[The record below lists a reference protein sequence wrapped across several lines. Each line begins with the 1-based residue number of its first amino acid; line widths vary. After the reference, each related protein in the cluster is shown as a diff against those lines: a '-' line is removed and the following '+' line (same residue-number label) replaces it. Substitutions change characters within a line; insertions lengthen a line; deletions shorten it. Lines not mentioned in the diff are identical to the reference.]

1 MGSWRKVLISGSNA
15 HIAGITA
22 SAITNTGGNTQ
33 SPGVEEKVLV
43 YNTSSGAFYYTGS
56 FGGGSGGGGGTPGG
70 NDQNIQFNNGGA
82 FDGDDGFIFDDAQ
95 GASLFVDGP
104 ITGSIVSASGA
115 ISGSEVV
122 ALKLIAR
129 NTDDSAIIALQDAD
143 SNNVVQ
149 LTRVGSGT
157 NAHKGRLVL
166 RDNANIQTQ
175 FTAGTSP
182 NFISSS
188 LGDAKL
194 GINVPTP
201 GEALTV
207 QGSISASNN
216 LFASTSLSASHASNN
231 VVLVNTTTGEL
242 YHTGSYGS
250 GGSTPTPTL
259 QQVMDQGSI
268 TTVAI
273 TSSADISS
281 SLDIHASKYLVDG
294 QNLANDFNSTEIR
307 FSSNNRTTTLLGN
320 SVITNVAFTGSVIS
334 ASETT
339 FTKHLQLPTTTTPTN
354 GGISFG
360 SPGGDNGFLIDSGDF
375 LHLGYNDNNILT
387 IHDTGTNVG
396 ITGSLELISD
406 VTMGEGNITASGAIS
421 ASGALFASTSLSA
434 SHAPNNV
441 VLINTATGEL
451 YHTGSYGGGGG
462 GGAVTA
468 ITNNTNDNIL
478 TATGGT
484 TINGEAALTFNTS
497 NGLRVAQ
504 DAQLGYLQN
513 GIFGGN
519 PQATSYKAGQFLES
533 SQLRT
538 YVTPQKN
545 TQRMGVLGVALD
557 RNGRVI
563 STANYIRYTSS
574 LFYDPTTGGDGGHGG
589 TDDDGT
595 LGVIGRMQVAD
606 RQERTG
612 VTISGN
618 PAIYFFNNDASSSI
632 SGSFNF
638 ASASAQI
645 KFDTG
650 SSAVKFSVGDTTT
663 DLVDVLFISK
673 SGNNPRIG
681 IGTDTPIRA
690 FDFKEIRDDN
700 RGGEILIRG
709 SRTTKGADPGDE
721 VGRVNFS
728 IDSSSYTQI
737 DVSGSAAEIVALVDE
752 VSTQGIQGSLSLRV
766 SAVKSEE
773 PIERIK
779 IIGSPGGGPSILFTG
794 SAAFD
799 TDVTVGDDLT
809 VSDFALL
816 NAVRIGSTNTD
827 PGDGVLLVEDYGA
840 FIGGLKVGSSE
851 DPGANNLIVDGNTTT
866 NTLTT
871 TANVQLSGSYLQLPT
886 LTTQAT
892 VEAANTVLILDE
904 GVVKQAAQASM
915 PYVRVA
921 GDVIPTDSKLLMFTG
936 SNGTRE
942 VNMANG
948 ITYNSSLGWLFSG
961 AGTVSSLFA
970 DNFGATSVSTTH
982 VTASAVSAS
991 GTITG
996 NSLVGT
1002 LGTAAQTNITSLGTL
1017 TTLTVDDLILNSNAI
1032 SSTADSDVFVTLNTN
1047 GIGFEANAGDKFL
1060 YNSQQNNADFQYA
1073 GENDLNLIYADAST
1087 DNVGIGDAT
1096 PTAKLDVAGNINT
1109 TSHITASGNISASGD
1124 LSINGFPN
1132 VSASLASATAGGLT
1146 GVTAGDGLTGGGTSG
1161 TVTLNVVGG
1170 TGITANANDIAVD
1183 ATIATV
1189 VQLNA
1194 SSSAL
1199 QTNIDGK
1206 QATLT
1211 FGKSSGNALKSE
1223 EALTTNDV
1231 LLMGSSNVK
1240 GRTYAQFRGDIN
1252 VEDGADV
1259 TDTTN
1264 VTAAGALMD
1273 SELTDLA
1280 GVKGVTISTLQVKP
1294 SEGAFANGDKTKL
1307 DGIETS
1313 ADVTDT
1319 SNVTSAGALM
1329 DSEVTNLAQV
1339 KAFDSSDYA
1348 TSAQGTK
1355 ADNAATLIQLNA
1367 SSSALQTNINGKQ
1380 ATLTFGKSSGNA
1392 LKSEEALTTNDVLL
1406 MGSSNVK
1413 GRTFTQFRSD
1423 INVEDG
1429 ADVTD
1434 TANVT
1439 SAGALMDS
1447 ELTDLAA
1454 VKAINQG
1461 LTTTSDVTFDDVT
1474 ATTID
1479 ATSNKLAKTSTTD
1492 ADHQGDVVFFGGTLS
1507 MDAGKIYHYNAS
1519 GNWELANA
1527 TDNTKSTGLLAVALG
1542 AVSDTNGML
1551 IKGMVTL
1558 DHDPGAVGD
1567 KLFLRTSNGLA
1578 LNSAPGSTGNVARII
1593 GYCLDAS
1600 NGQIYFNPSN
1610 DFIVHA

>member
-1 MGSWRKVLISGSNA
+1 
-15 HIAGITA
+15 
-22 SAITNTGGNTQ
+22 
-33 SPGVEEKVLV
+33 V

-56 FGGGSGGGGGTPGG
+56 YGQGGGGGGSGTPGG

-207 QGSISASNN
+207 QGNISASNN

-259 QQVMDQGSI
+259 QQRGTGRILFRSASTSRQAFMIDDLNTDSSVVAVTNRAINGKVQIRANTSTAGL
-268 TTVAI
+268 TGEVTVAQFEDNLI
-273 TSSADISS
+273 TFNENVSSSA
-281 SLDIHASKYLVDG
+281 
-294 QNLANDFNSTEIR
+294 
-307 FSSNNRTTTLLGN
+307 
-320 SVITNVAFTGSVIS
+320 
-334 ASETT
+334 TT
-339 FTKHLQLPTTTTPTN
+339 FTKHLQLPTTSTPTN

-360 SPGGDNGFLIDSGDF
+360 SPGGDNGFLIDRGDF

-434 SHAPNNV
+434 SHTPNNV

-451 YHTGSYGGGGG
+451 YHTGSYGSGGG

-663 DLVDVLFISK
+663 DLVDVLFVSK
-673 SGNNPRIG
+673 SGDNPRIG
-681 IGTDTPIRA
+681 IGTDSPIRA

-709 SRTTKGADPGDE
+709 SRTTKGADP
-721 VGRVNFS
+721 
-728 IDSSSYTQI
+728 
-737 DVSGSAAEIVALVDE
+737 
-752 VSTQGIQGSLSLRV
+752 
-766 SAVKSEE
+766 
-773 PIERIK
+773 
-779 IIGSPGGGPSILFTG
+779 
-794 SAAFD
+794 
-799 TDVTVGDDLT
+799 
-809 VSDFALL
+809 
-816 NAVRIGSTNTD
+816 
-827 PGDGVLLVEDYGA
+827 
-840 FIGGLKVGSSE
+840 
-851 DPGANNLIVDGNTTT
+851 
-866 NTLTT
+866 
-871 TANVQLSGSYLQLPT
+871 
-886 LTTQAT
+886 
-892 VEAANTVLILDE
+892 
-904 GVVKQAAQASM
+904 
-915 PYVRVA
+915 
-921 GDVIPTDSKLLMFTG
+921 
-936 SNGTRE
+936 
-942 VNMANG
+942 
-948 ITYNSSLGWLFSG
+948 
-961 AGTVSSLFA
+961 
-970 DNFGATSVSTTH
+970 
-982 VTASAVSAS
+982 
-991 GTITG
+991 
-996 NSLVGT
+996 
-1002 LGTAAQTNITSLGTL
+1002 
-1017 TTLTVDDLILNSNAI
+1017 
-1032 SSTADSDVFVTLNTN
+1032 
-1047 GIGFEANAGDKFL
+1047 
-1060 YNSQQNNADFQYA
+1060 
-1073 GENDLNLIYADAST
+1073 
-1087 DNVGIGDAT
+1087 
-1096 PTAKLDVAGNINT
+1096 
-1109 TSHITASGNISASGD
+1109 
-1124 LSINGFPN
+1124 
-1132 VSASLASATAGGLT
+1132 
-1146 GVTAGDGLTGGGTSG
+1146 
-1161 TVTLNVVGG
+1161 
-1170 TGITANANDIAVD
+1170 
-1183 ATIATV
+1183 
-1189 VQLNA
+1189 
-1194 SSSAL
+1194 
-1199 QTNIDGK
+1199 
-1206 QATLT
+1206 
-1211 FGKSSGNALKSE
+1211 
-1223 EALTTNDV
+1223 
-1231 LLMGSSNVK
+1231 
-1240 GRTYAQFRGDIN
+1240 
-1252 VEDGADV
+1252 
-1259 TDTTN
+1259 
-1264 VTAAGALMD
+1264 
-1273 SELTDLA
+1273 
-1280 GVKGVTISTLQVKP
+1280 
-1294 SEGAFANGDKTKL
+1294 
-1307 DGIETS
+1307 ETS
-1313 ADVTDT
+1313 IWV
-1319 SNVTSAGALM
+1319 
-1329 DSEVTNLAQV
+1329 
-1339 KAFDSSDYA
+1339 
-1348 TSAQGTK
+1348 
-1355 ADNAATLIQLNA
+1355 
-1367 SSSALQTNINGKQ
+1367 
-1380 ATLTFGKSSGNA
+1380 
-1392 LKSEEALTTNDVLL
+1392 
-1406 MGSSNVK
+1406 
-1413 GRTFTQFRSD
+1413 
-1423 INVEDG
+1423 
-1429 ADVTD
+1429 
-1434 TANVT
+1434 
-1439 SAGALMDS
+1439 
-1447 ELTDLAA
+1447 
-1454 VKAINQG
+1454 
-1461 LTTTSDVTFDDVT
+1461 
-1474 ATTID
+1474 
-1479 ATSNKLAKTSTTD
+1479 
-1492 ADHQGDVVFFGGTLS
+1492 
-1507 MDAGKIYHYNAS
+1507 
-1519 GNWELANA
+1519 
-1527 TDNTKSTGLLAVALG
+1527 
-1542 AVSDTNGML
+1542 
-1551 IKGMVTL
+1551 
-1558 DHDPGAVGD
+1558 
-1567 KLFLRTSNGLA
+1567 
-1578 LNSAPGSTGNVARII
+1578 
-1593 GYCLDAS
+1593 
-1600 NGQIYFNPSN
+1600 
-1610 DFIVHA
+1610 